1 VVVVEKAAVRWR
13 VALSLALLAGAV
25 TVPSVAAQAAA
36 PPSEVSATVET
47 QPVAHSGDA
56 ADDVAI
62 WVHPTNA
69 SASTVIGT
77 DKLGALHVYDLAGR
91 QLQALPVGE
100 ANNIDLRGNLVTF
113 ANRTDNTL
121 EIYRVVPGTRRL
133 SDAAARSIA
142 TGMQVYGSCMYRSW
156 AGTNYVFVTSTTGE
170 VQQWRLRPTRYGT
183 WDARLVR
190 SFAVGSKAEGCVADD
205 APGNLYVGQETEGI
219 WRYGADPGDG
229 STRVLVAA
237 TSASGPLVSNV
248 EGLALVRG
256 AAGSGYLIVSSQ
268 GNNSFAVYRRK
279 APHAFVTSFKVV
291 NGNGIDGVTGTDGI
305 DVATAPLGPLFPSGV
320 FIAQDQTNDGG
331 NQNFKLVP
339 YEQLGRLM
347 G

>member
-1 VVVVEKAAVRWR
+1 
-13 VALSLALLAGAV
+13 
-25 TVPSVAAQAAA
+25 
-36 PPSEVSATVET
+36 
-47 QPVAHSGDA
+47 
-56 ADDVAI
+56 
-62 WVHPTNA
+62 
-69 SASTVIGT
+69 
-77 DKLGALHVYDLAGR
+77 
-91 QLQALPVGE
+91 
-100 ANNIDLRGNLVTF
+100 
-113 ANRTDNTL
+113 
-121 EIYRVVPGTRRL
+121 
-133 SDAAARSIA
+133 
-142 TGMQVYGSCMYRSW
+142 
-156 AGTNYVFVTSTTGE
+156 
-170 VQQWRLRPTRYGT
+170 
-183 WDARLVR
+183 
-190 SFAVGSKAEGCVADD
+190 
-205 APGNLYVGQETEGI
+205 
-219 WRYGADPGDG
+219 
-229 STRVLVAA
+229 
-237 TSASGPLVSNV
+237 V